1 LELIEK
7 LQNAKWFKAATK
19 AGTHKKLFS
28 KLHTLACLNAHVR
41 RAQLKRCI
49 PGVLGLVKIQFNAG
63 NNSHHLRARTL
74 AEELGEELSA
84 AVQMLNLGMQVK
96 QMDVATQAREDA
108 EAEQQDLRA
117 LVAQRDEIVSL
128 AVEAESGSYDAEVGA
143 RRLMSTKSSLERV
156 LDKNASAIDGNDAAP
171 APSLLSTVT
180 SKLNSLMTPTPTT
193 AAAAAQSAAASRASP
208 KAHDLAA
215 LMATDRLS
223 HLHVAYDELQFDELL
238 SKGAFADV
246 HVGRFHEERVAIKML
261 NRPMVTADVGL
272 FHREVQIMSRLRS
285 DRLVQL
291 CAVCIEQGRVCLVV
305 QHMLHGS
312 LFQVLI
318 ASVHSRVVICFFV
331 LLANSRTPLTCCVFL

>member
-1 LELIEK
+1 
-7 LQNAKWFKAATK
+7 
-19 AGTHKKLFS
+19 
-28 KLHTLACLNAHVR
+28 
-41 RAQLKRCI
+41 
-49 PGVLGLVKIQFNAG
+49 
-63 NNSHHLRARTL
+63 
-74 AEELGEELSA
+74 
-84 AVQMLNLGMQVK
+84 
-96 QMDVATQAREDA
+96 MDAATQAREDA

-156 LDKNASAIDGNDAAP
+156 LDKNASAIDGNNAAP
-171 APSLLSTVT
+171 ALSLLSTVT
-180 SKLNSLMTPTPTT
+180 SKLNSLITPTPTT

-223 HLHVAYDELQFDELL
+223 HLHVAYDELQFDALL

-291 CAVCIEQGRVCLVV
+291 CAVCVEQGRVCLVV
-305 QHMLHGS
+305 QHMSHGS
-312 LFQVLI
+312 LSQVRM
-318 ASVHSRVVICFFV
+318 RVFIHVSSFAFV
-331 LLANSRTPLTCCVFL
+331 LLANSRTPLTFFLSFNAIAVLDEPTRRGANAVFRREVPPCDGHRTRCAVLAQPRHLASEPQRLQRLRFARTREDWRLWRRALVVAGT